1 MKAITYDTYGGPEV
15 LVVDDVPT
23 PEPADHQVLIRVRAA
38 ALNPYDWHF
47 YRGDPYL
54 ARMGGQGLR
63 RPKQK
68 NIIGADVAGDV
79 ISVGS
84 AVTTLKPGDAVF
96 GGIGRGACAEF
107 AATSH
112 KNLVLKPA
120 SVSYEDAA
128 ASPMGALTALYGL
141 RQYGS
146 LSGKTVLVNGAS
158 GGVGH
163 FAVQIA
169 RALGASRVVAVCSGV
184 NADWVRDLGA
194 DDVIDYTARDFT
206 RMGER
211 FDVIFDTVGTQPLRA
226 LRRALVPGGT
236 FITVGAIGGGKLLG
250 PATFMFG
257 SLIAGAFVR
266 EKVAVL
272 MDWTATPDDYVLL
285 AGWLA
290 DGTVRSHVDLTYRL
304 EETADAARHLE
315 TGHVRGKVVVTQKQS

>member
-1 MKAITYDTYGGPEV
+1 MKAITYDRYGGPDV
-15 LVVDDVPT
+15 LVVDDVPM

-68 NIIGADVAGDV
+68 NVIGADVAGDV

-84 AVTTLKPGDAVF
+84 AVTNLKVGDAVF

-128 ASPMGALTALYGL
+128 ASPMAALTALHGL

-146 LSGKTVLVNGAS
+146 LTGKTVLINGAS

-163 FAVQIA
+163 MAVQIA
-169 RALGASRVVAVCSGV
+169 RALGASRVVAVCSGR
-184 NADWVRDLGA
+184 NADWVLSLGA
-194 DDVIDYTARDFT
+194 DAVVDYTAQDFT

-211 FDVIFDTVGTQPLRA
+211 FDVIFDTVGTRGLRA

-250 PATFMFG
+250 PARFMFG
-257 SLIAGAFVR
+257 SLIAGVFVR
-266 EKVAVL
+266 EQLKVL
-272 MDWTATPDDYVLL
+272 MDWSATPGDYELL

-290 DGTVRSHVDLTYRL
+290 DGDVRSHVDRVFPL
-304 EETADAARHLE
+304 EETANAARYLE
-315 TGHVRGKVVVTQKQS
+315 TGHVAGKVIVSVD

>member
-1 MKAITYDTYGGPEV
+1 MKAITYEIYGGPDV

-79 ISVGS
+79 IRVGS
-84 AVTTLKPGDAVF
+84 AVTTLKVGDAVF

-128 ASPMGALTALYGL
+128 ASPMAALTALYGL
-141 RQYGS
+141 RQVDVAGRA
-146 LSGKTVLVNGAS
+146 VLVNGAS

-163 FAVQIA
+163 MAVQIA
-169 RALGASRVVAVCSGV
+169 RALGASRVVAVCSGR
-184 NADWVRDLGA
+184 NADWVADLGA
-194 DDVIDYTARDFT
+194 DAVIDYTREDFT

-226 LRRALVPGGT
+226 VRRALVPGGT

-250 PATFMFG
+250 PARFMFG
-257 SLIAGAFVR
+257 TLIAATFVR
-266 EKVAVL
+266 EKVRVL
-272 MDWTATPDDYVLL
+272 MDWSATPDDYELL
-285 AGWLA
+285 AEWLA
-290 DGTVRSHVDLTYRL
+290 DGTVRSHLDRVFPL
-304 EETADAARHLE
+304 EEAADAARHLE
-315 TGHVRGKVVVTQKQS
+315 TGHVAGKVVLLR